1 MSRLLVSRGNKSYNE
16 KLGFNAMAIK
26 RDYYEVLGVAR
37 DASSEEIKRAY
48 RKLAFQ
54 YHPDRNKDKDA
65 EEKFKEINE
74 AYEVLSNPGQR
85 ASYDRFGAAGIPEFG
100 RGFEGFDFGDLG
112 SIFDTFFGGGAVRAR
127 RTAPQQGADLR
138 YNLAISFEEA
148 IFGCEKELQ
157 VVRTESCSLCHGTGS
172 EPGSQPIRCPNCN
185 GSGEIRR
192 AQRSIFGQF
201 INVTPCNR
209 CHGEGRI
216 ISQPC
221 PQCKGTGR
229 ERRSRNIVITI
240 PAGVDD
246 GITIR
251 LSGEGNSGF
260 RGGAPGN
267 LYVTLSMQEHEF
279 FKREGDD
286 IIYDL
291 ALNFAQAA
299 LGDEIQMPTVDGQF
313 VLKIPAGTHSGRLF
327 RIKGKGAPHFRG
339 HGRGDQIV
347 RVHVVTPQ
355 SLDEDQKKLF
365 RELAKTLGPAS
376 LPREEAERGFFEKF
390 KDVFGKG

>member
-1 MSRLLVSRGNKSYNE
+1 
-16 KLGFNAMAIK
+16 MAIK
-26 RDYYEVLGVAR
+26 RDYYEVLGVDR
-37 DASSEEIKRAY
+37 DASQEEIKRAY

-54 YHPDRNKDKDA
+54 YHPDHNKDKDA

-74 AYEVLSNPGQR
+74 AYEVLSNPEQR
-85 ASYDRFGAAGIPEFG
+85 ATYDRFGAAGIPHFG

-112 SIFDTFFGGGAVRAR
+112 SIFDTFFGGGVRTR
-127 RTAPQQGADLR
+127 RTAPQQGTDLR
-138 YNLAISFEEA
+138 YNLSISFEEA
-148 IFGCEKELQ
+148 IFGCEKELE

-216 ISQPC
+216 ISKPC
-221 PQCKGTGR
+221 PQCKGTGK
-229 ERRSRNIVITI
+229 ERRRRNIVITI
-240 PAGVDD
+240 PPGVDD

-251 LSGEGNSGF
+251 LSGEGNSGS
-260 RGGAPGN
+260 RGGTPGN
-267 LYVTLSMQEHEF
+267 LYVILSVQEHELF
-279 FKREGDD
+279 EREGDD
-286 IIYDL
+286 ILYAL

-299 LGDEIQMPTVDGQF
+299 LGDEIQVPTVDGHF
-313 VLKIPAGTHSGRLF
+313 SLKIPAGTQSGSLF

-355 SLDEDQKKLF
+355 SLDKDQKKLF
-365 RELAKTLGPAS
+365 QELAKTLGPAS
-376 LPREEAERGFFEKF
+376 LPRDEEERGFFERF